1 MNDIIIIA
9 IVAAVIIIA
18 IVIAWI
24 LSSNRARAAFRSE
37 LGLKADELGRK
48 EEEVRSLS
56 EQVAERNADL
66 IRKEAEVRTAE
77 ALRESEK
84 NHYEQTMAEI
94 KASQEK
100 ALADLKAG
108 QEKAIEAARTA
119 LELENEKILK
129 AREEALKK
137 EAAETMKTIT
147 GGLDQTI
154 KGMTEAFEA
163 QKKSHAEETSSIKT
177 QFAETVKHLKEQ
189 TEAIGNQAED
199 LAKALKGKNKVQGNF
214 GETILENMLKEQGFR
229 EGLDY
234 ESEYWLRDKNG
245 NRIRNEETG
254 KLMRPDFVLH
264 LPDRTDILVDSKMSL
279 TALTDYYA
287 AETDDEREDAA
298 VRNLESVKNH
308 IKELTGKD
316 YQKYVVGRKTL
327 DFVIMFIPNY
337 GAWQLAKMKDAGLF
351 NWALERNVLITT
363 EETLVPFLRL
373 IHGAWVQKEQMENI
387 EGIVKAAEEMVNRVG
402 IFCHANAELEK
413 DLEDV
418 LEGFKENSKRL
429 VDGKQSI
436 VKAAMKA
443 IEHGV
448 PAPSGKNALPA
459 LDPTLPEE

>member
-1 MNDIIIIA
+1 MNA
-9 IVAAVIIIA
+9 IVIISIAAAAVILA

-24 LSSNRARAAFRSE
+24 LTSNKAKAAFR
-37 LGLKADELGRK
+37 DELGRK
-48 EEEVRSLS
+48 ETEIRSLTS
-56 EQVAERNADL
+56 QVNERDADI

-77 ALRESEK
+77 ALRNNERLQ
-84 NHYEQTMAEI
+84 HEQALKEI
-94 KASQEK
+94 KASHEK
-100 ALADLKAG
+100 ALSDLQAG
-108 QEKAIEAARTA
+108 QEKAIEAAKTA
-119 LELENEKILK
+119 LALENEKILK

-137 EAAETMKTIT
+137 EAAETMKNIT
-147 GGLDQTI
+147 GGLDRTI

-177 QFAETVKHLKEQ
+177 QFAETVRHLKEQ

-234 ESEYWLRDKNG
+234 ETEYWLRDKNG

-254 KLMRPDFVLH
+254 KHMRPDFVLH

-287 AETDDEREDAA
+287 AQTDEEREEAA
-298 VRNLESVKNH
+298 CRNLESVKNH

-316 YQKYVVGRKTL
+316 YQKYVVGRRTL

-337 GAWQLAKMKDAGLF
+337 GAWQLAKLKDPGLF
-351 NWALERNVLITT
+351 NRALEHNVLITT

-387 EGIVKAAEEMVNRVG
+387 EGIVKAAEEMVTRVG
-402 IFCHANAELEK
+402 IFCSANAALEK
-413 DLEDV
+413 NLEDV
-418 LEGFKENSKRL
+418 LDGFKENTKRL

-443 IEHGV
+443 IGHGV
-448 PAPSGKNALPA
+448 PAPTGKNALPSLNPA
-459 LDPTLPEE
+459 LSEEE